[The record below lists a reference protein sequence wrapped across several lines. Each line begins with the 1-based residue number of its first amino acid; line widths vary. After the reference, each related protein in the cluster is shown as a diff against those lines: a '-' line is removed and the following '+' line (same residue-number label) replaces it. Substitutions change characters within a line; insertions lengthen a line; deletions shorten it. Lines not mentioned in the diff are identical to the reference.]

1 MDHQG
6 AFDFGADAAFAYLRD
21 GKPGPIRGI
30 LADAHGKDA
39 QRKAAASLACM
50 GFFYTLAQTFDL
62 ARERGIRFK
71 GAVPTLAEFRY
82 ESSCGQAAYS
92 RAAQRLIDAALALRR
107 DVPGFTVSRAKEG
120 AVAGDKPATVPAPAP
135 APAAPMKIEIVA
147 MPKRETA
154 SKIKRNEAGEIVSTV
169 QLEMDA

>member
-21 GKPGPIRGI
+21 GKLGPIRGI

-92 RAAQRLIDAALALRR
+92 QAAQRLIDAALALRR

-120 AVAGDKPATVPAPAP
+120 AVAGDKPA
-135 APAAPMKIEIVA
+135 PAAPMKIEIVA
-147 MPKRETA
+147 MPKRKTT
-154 SKIKRNEAGEIVSTV
+154 SKIKRDEAGEIVSTV